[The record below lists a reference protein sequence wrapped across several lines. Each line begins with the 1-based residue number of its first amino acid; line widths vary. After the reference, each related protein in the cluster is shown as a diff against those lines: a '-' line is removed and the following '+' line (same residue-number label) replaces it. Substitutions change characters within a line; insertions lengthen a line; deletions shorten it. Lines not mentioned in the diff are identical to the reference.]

1 MPVTPTATYSLPI
14 APAGN
19 VAGGSAW
26 VPGTGAVPL
35 RGGTPNSTNDQT
47 FGPVELTQLLVELG
61 GSAYVSC
68 TAATATVVKASPG
81 RLCKLIVIA
90 SGTAAVSIYDN
101 ASAASGT
108 VIFTIPANAA
118 TGTIYDL
125 HISAT
130 LGIYVGGVTNSPALL
145 ATYH

>member
-19 VAGGSAW
+19 VAAGSAW

-61 GSAYVSC
+61 GSAYVPC
-68 TAATATVVKASPG
+68 TAATATVVKAAPG
-81 RLCKLIVIA
+81 RLCKVIVVA
-90 SGTAAVSIYDN
+90 TGTAAVSIYDN
-101 ASAASGT
+101 ASAASGNILFT
-108 VIFTIPANAA
+108 VPAAAA
-118 TGTIYDL
+118 TGSIYDL
-125 HISAT
+125 HITAT
-130 LGIYVGGVTNSPALL
+130 AGIYVGGTTNTPALNC
-145 ATYH
+145 TYF